1 MALLSLYSF
10 IVSRPSRSRSWPYFF
25 CSSRTWGCSS
35 CIEREDLICLTNSG
49 ISAVRMI
56 TVSITMASVQVQ
68 PESEPKIGANRLWA
82 STRMPETTQ

>member
-10 IVSRPSRSRSWPYFF
+10 IVSWPSRSRSWPYFF
-25 CSSRTWGCSS
+25 CSSRTLGCSS

-56 TVSITMASVQVQ
+56 TVSMTMASAQVQ
-68 PESEPKIGANRLWA
+68 PESVPKSARTGVG